1 MSEKKVYESD
11 AMLMV
16 REFIQKIGLFG
27 VCLFILFLFILPH
40 MGVSNPGNE
49 LWPTEY
55 LVVFGVLVLTSSALW
70 GFVFCNI
77 RIEITDSSLRFI
89 RRNKTYAQYP
99 LDSEF
104 GTKVERKYSQHGIFT
119 GTSRSIIVAEGEKRA
134 TKRKCWCIQKDDYAE
149 MMAELKK
156 GQKAY
161 VKDIYDDISIP
172 EQRAADEH
180 NANME
185 GTVFNIPKAELMAG
199 ERKYMVQISVFAVI
213 ISAFVLSVWYFAIRD
228 LVARGMGGATIITH
242 SGFIA
247 LFVFSLFIVFFPV
260 VRFRRY
266 VDKLPERIV
275 LSSGSFRVDE
285 EHIPVW
291 EIEQIEMTPPNYGA
305 TKGFRSSR
313 RRMVIKYE
321 RGVLEYQIG
330 NTDPTIHKYHLH
342 KFVYEDYHK
351 LCDVVEKWCEQNGV
365 KFILQYE

>member
-134 TKRKCWCIQKDDYAE
+134 TKRKCWCIQKDDYAD

-260 VRFRRY
+260 VRFRR
-266 VDKLPERIV
+266 
-275 LSSGSFRVDE
+275 
-285 EHIPVW
+285 
-291 EIEQIEMTPPNYGA
+291 
-305 TKGFRSSR
+305 
-313 RRMVIKYE
+313 
-321 RGVLEYQIG
+321 
-330 NTDPTIHKYHLH
+330 
-342 KFVYEDYHK
+342 
-351 LCDVVEKWCEQNGV
+351 
-365 KFILQYE
+365 